1 MRIATDRVSWG
12 VRGRLIVD
20 DVSIE
25 VAPRSTVGLLGP
37 NGSGKSSLLRVVA
50 GLRLAAS
57 GVVRLGDDDLGDLGR
72 RDIARRLAFVD
83 QEVSTDVQPTV
94 QDVIGLGRLPHRAP
108 WSPASAADRQ
118 VVTGAA
124 AATRTEHLLDRSY
137 STLSGGERQRVQIA
151 RALAQ
156 EPTELLLDEP
166 TNHLDVRHQLELM
179 ELVAA
184 TDVTTLVALHDLNL
198 AATFCDQVVVLDRG
212 RVRSAG
218 PPAEVLTPAMIAE
231 VYEVESSVESFDGR
245 VHIRFLGQSR
255 RDEAGWGHE

>member
-1 MRIATDRVSWG
+1 MRITTEHISWG

-20 DVSIE
+20 DVSIA

-37 NGSGKSSLLRVVA
+37 NGSGKSSLLRVIA
-50 GLRLAAS
+50 GLRPAAS
-57 GVVRLGDDDLGDLGR
+57 GVVRLGHDDLAGLGR

-83 QEVSTDVQPTV
+83 QEVSTDVQPSV
-94 QDVIGLGRLPHRAP
+94 RDVIGLGRLPHRAP
-108 WSPASAADRQ
+108 WSPVSAADRQ
-118 VVTGAA
+118 VITEAA

-198 AATFCDQVVVLDRG
+198 AATYCDEVVVLHRG
-212 RVRSAG
+212 RVHAAG
-218 PPAEVLTPAMIAE
+218 PPAEVLDAALIAE
-231 VYEVESSVESFDGR
+231 VYEVDAVVDHVDGR
-245 VHIRFLGQSR
+245 THIRFLGHTGV
-255 RDEAGWGHE
+255 DEAGCDT